1 MEPENFKDQK
11 VFIVDDNEMT
21 ALLYEQFIRNLGFE
35 EVTTFNDGMSCLN
48 ALIDEPKIIFL
59 DHEMGTMD
67 GLEILKKIT
76 ACVKGATQ
84 KKSVQSQPHLVLLDK
99 TWYNTSLSPLLA
111 EWTELW
117 LRARGA
123 SRGIAEHHMRAYL
136 TCSGNVAGTFCVS
149 QIQRLFQAPL

>member
-67 GLEILKKIT
+67 GLEILKKIKRFDPDIYVVFVSGQEEIET
-76 ACVKGATQ
+76 ATKSLKIGAFDYIVKGPDSIQ
-84 KKSVQSQPHLVLLDK
+84 KIETVLIKIRNVQEMLK
-99 TWYNTSLSPLLA
+99 TRDPGPFRKFLSL
-111 EWTELW
+111 
-117 LRARGA
+117 
-123 SRGIAEHHMRAYL
+123 I
-136 TCSGNVAGTFCVS
+136 F
-149 QIQRLFQAPL
+149 

>member
-67 GLEILKKIT
+67 GLEILKKIKRFDPDIYVVFVSGQEEIET
-76 ACVKGATQ
+76 ATKSLKIGAFDYIVKGPE
-84 KKSVQSQPHLVLLDK
+84 KKKKIETVLIKIRNVQEMLK
-99 TWYNTSLSPLLA
+99 TRDPGPFRKFLSL
-111 EWTELW
+111 
-117 LRARGA
+117 
-123 SRGIAEHHMRAYL
+123 I
-136 TCSGNVAGTFCVS
+136 F
-149 QIQRLFQAPL
+149 

>member
-1 MEPENFKDQK
+1 VDLILHPLRSELHWPLGRRVPLDFSKSKQGDGLRWK
-11 VFIVDDNEMT
+11 LPFFIIDAVFGAGLRRSSSEEARGSNE
-21 ALLYEQFIRNLGFE
+21 A
-35 EVTTFNDGMSCLN
+35 
-48 ALIDEPKIIFL
+48 
-59 DHEMGTMD
+59 
-67 GLEILKKIT
+67 LEILKKIT

-111 EWTELW
+111 EWTEIW

-136 TCSGNVAGTFCVS
+136 TRSGNVAGTFCVS